1 MKAFSSKLRENS
13 DFKSLW
19 AICQHY
25 GRVLEDKSNTLF
37 MLLVRPESDLKI
49 PKITIKRALSA
60 LILIEGGK
68 DAVSVLAS
76 VYRYIE
82 EFVEDDIYNYLLPY
96 LKTIK
101 EIDDNTSE
109 YSEHIGEVFKNKK
122 FLERY
127 HKAKKLIKQR
137 QDTLFDELNFLLKL
151 AEREDLI
158 ITREDLM
165 INKEQG
171 Q

>member
-1 MKAFSSKLRENS
+1 MKAFTSKLRENS
-13 DFKSLW
+13 DSGSLW

-25 GRVLEDKSNTLF
+25 GRVLENNSSLLF
-37 MLLVRPESDLKI
+37 GLLVRPESDLKT
-49 PKITIKRALSA
+49 PKITVKRALST
-60 LILIEGGK
+60 LILIEGSK
-68 DAVSVLAS
+68 DAVLTLAS

-82 EFVEDDIYNYLLPY
+82 DFVEDDIYNYLLPY

-101 EIDDNTSE
+101 EIVDKIPE
-109 YSEHIGEVFKNKK
+109 YNEHIGEVFKNKK
-122 FLERY
+122 FLQKY
-127 HKAKKLIKQR
+127 HKAEKLIKQR
-137 QDTLFDELNFLLKL
+137 KDTLIDELNFLLQL